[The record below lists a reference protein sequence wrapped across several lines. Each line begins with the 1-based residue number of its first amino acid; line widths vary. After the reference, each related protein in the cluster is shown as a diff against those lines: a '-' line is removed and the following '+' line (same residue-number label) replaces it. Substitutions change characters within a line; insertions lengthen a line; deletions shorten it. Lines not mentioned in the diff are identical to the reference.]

1 MAEGATRTRIL
12 TRTGLFL
19 GSSLAYYN
27 GGIDAIVL
35 QLKER
40 GGAGRGGGGGGGGG
54 PGQVS
59 ICAQDASALLKRKQ
73 SRTGRAVYEQ
83 AKADKRI
90 IK

>member
-40 GGAGRGGGGGGGGG
+40 GGRGGGVR

-59 ICAQDASALLKRKQ
+59 ICAQAASALLKRKQ
-73 SRTGRAVYEQ
+73 SRTGRAVCEQ
-83 AKADKRI
+83 AKADKRRPTGE
-90 IK
+90 

>member
-40 GGAGRGGGGGGGGG
+40 GGRGGGVR
-54 PGQVS
+54 PGQPEVS
-59 ICAQDASALLKRKQ
+59 ICAQAASALLKRKQ